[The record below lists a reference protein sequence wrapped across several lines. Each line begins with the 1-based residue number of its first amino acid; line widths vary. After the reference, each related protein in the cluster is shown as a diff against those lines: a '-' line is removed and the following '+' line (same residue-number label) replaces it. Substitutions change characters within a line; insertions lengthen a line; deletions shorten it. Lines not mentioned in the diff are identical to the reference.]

1 MPVMPIGDN
10 PRPMTDPT
18 LRPFKSLSYAGTAP
32 GTRLVVTGAVHGN
45 ETCGTRGIERVC
57 AELDAGELRIV
68 AGSVTFVPV
77 CNPKAYA
84 LRRRNGD
91 RNLNRALAPTAQP
104 REFEDLVANWLC
116 PLLARHDVL
125 LDLHSFMG
133 GGQPFVM
140 VGPLDNE
147 GALEP
152 FAQAAREEA
161 LARVLGVGRAV
172 DGWLDTYAE
181 GVAQRRSRAAAEGRP
196 IGIEQHPRY
205 GVGTTEFM
213 RSTGGCAL
221 TLECGQHE
229 APEAPEVAYTAIRRT
244 LAHLGL
250 TGEPAPAPAVAME
263 SLSLV
268 QVIDKRHGDDAF
280 ERAWRSFDPIRAGEL
295 IGRHADGGESRA
307 PFDGWIVFPN
317 ARAEA
322 HQEWY
327 YLARASQR
335 FA

>member
-1 MPVMPIGDN
+1 MADDIN
-10 PRPMTDPT
+10 
-18 LRPFKSLSYAGTAP
+18 LLPFKSLHYAGTAP
-32 GTRLVVTGAVHGN
+32 GIRLVVTGAVHGN

-57 AELDAGELRIV
+57 AELDGGALRIG

-77 CNPKAYA
+77 CNPKANA
-84 LRRRNGD
+84 LKRRNGD
-91 RNLNRALAPTAQP
+91 RNLNRALAPTPEP
-104 REFEDLVANWLC
+104 REFEDQVANWLC

-125 LDLHSFMG
+125 LDLHSFQG

-140 VGPLDNE
+140 VGPRNND
-147 GALEP
+147 GPLEP
-152 FAQAAREEA
+152 FAQANREEA

-172 DGWLDTYAE
+172 DGWLDTYAD
-181 GVAQRRSRAAAEGRP
+181 GVARRRARAQTEGRP
-196 IGIEQHPRY
+196 SGIEQHPRY

-213 RSTGGCAL
+213 RSTGGAAL
-221 TLECGQHE
+221 TLECGQHD

-250 TGEPAPAPAVAME
+250 TGEPAPPLAATME

-268 QVIDKRHGDDAF
+268 QVVDKRHADDAF
-280 ERAWRSFDPIRAGEL
+280 DRAWRSFDPIRQGDL
-295 IGRHADGGESRA
+295 IGRHRDGTESRA

-317 ARAEA
+317 AKAEA